1 MISNSNTVKRF
12 NIKWSGIRVFLLC
25 LLTIICITC
34 TSIVVIAETMPKDPR
49 EQLKAR
55 LMYQIEYEGWDPY
68 SSDMTLDEF
77 YALMELFD
85 DGRLPLNQAGKK
97 RKAAAIASPS
107 SDATDPHIPRTMF
120 LFEGL
125 PSDNVATDITAQE
138 EYYPENADKLLP
150 YKNANNYEMYD
161 PNPDEGIYKAIWIEG
176 EIFTIGVAE
185 YVTLQYWTMESE
197 GSEFV
202 DTGMKFI
209 RMEIIDEGGER
220 EVLWSIENENKDREP
235 DAELVYWEVAERL
248 AINYPAGLDEY
259 HNGYVRPSKNWE
271 GVELDKKSLK
281 VVIVD
286 ENKNA
291 DNRSVSGNINQDL
304 FYYYPGYY
312 VRRVSIG
319 GIDNT
324 VLGMIRVPQYATD
337 AEGKPTTE
345 IIGYK
350 EVYYYLSAEDQNDK
364 VSTTT
369 MSEGQRFIVEYTP
382 NEHTVDY
389 VVAMNGDVADADGW
403 KTVMDNTVSTVD
415 GKTVYQNYVTPAA
428 AAAKFSIESLF
439 GSYRPAKT
447 TGGAYAF
454 DVTAPYGY
462 KTTVYICIKMDM
474 QLIKDGT
481 SGAYSFNVR
490 INHTGKKEDTINDWL
505 KPFYDCLSENGF
517 LDAGVNEN
525 NFKSSKIN
533 EERDDEGNIAWTWKD
548 ENDPNA
554 DAYNAILE
562 RMSQRIN
569 SFTLHNDGFPLGTY
583 PDYAVSGDTL
593 LPTANGPATF
603 KWNETFHNNSVKADR
618 IIVAVLEKLDAP
630 KFDVRGV
637 LGGLGGYENT
647 GNGDRGTSAS
657 PDWAEL
663 SAKPYTGLKGF
674 AGDYY
679 DAEYLYQT
687 APNHGG
693 IASEPLAGSAGYPN
707 IKSDDSW
714 SWTNRNQGTQYGSKM
729 QDMKRADD
737 GTYSYIWVFQTN
749 LGNICLLNALSINGV
764 TFSIPFFTK
773 YAWNGYSFSTPS
785 TEDPTVEWQTAGTL
799 PDGATVYLEHLMG
812 FGSGQKF
819 GQNIYRIRVVGA
831 HTDVTVTS
839 MNLVT
844 GNGASEFSVYNLDG
858 IYAPRGN
865 ETDETADQTV
875 GGIQYFKSGA
885 QWVWQAKA
893 QIVVESGNDW
903 KGTFFDSYSNGFNIR
918 FKIVDGYGEPYY
930 IWQSTKDGIINGKDG
945 KPQTN
950 LQYDENGNIAT
961 DAKGAYLYND
971 VLSVSDLNGATPD
984 SQHIYKDDDGWYY
997 IRVTTQGNY
1006 QVALLTI
1013 VARTLKYTV
1022 RYVPGTIPAG
1032 KDVRNDKE
1040 YPARTPDNMPEFA
1053 HIKGT
1058 CDPTLL
1064 EADKALAIQYDDNN
1078 GNYYDL
1084 LQNKFASIASNDYG
1098 IIRPTDPVKLYEF
1111 VDWVMVDENF
1121 VPIRLDS
1128 KRNAIGYDT
1137 EQYTLADGT
1146 VVTVP
1151 VKYKLDEHGNFAHDN
1166 NGKLIKIEYTV
1177 DENGRIE
1184 YKEEGGYKYEE
1195 EGNEI
1200 RFLSGA
1206 IDIAEYSEF
1215 AVHRTEFGN
1224 AGRDLY
1230 VIRIMPTWK
1239 KIEHPFYYNV
1249 SLNLVNALGE
1259 VHTENFSEYVDE
1271 VLTEAPVGE
1280 NDLYVFLNTKSDRL
1294 ADWIAQFPTYD
1305 FWNGVNNSTNKEGV
1319 KAALDEYIEANA
1331 ITYLKGDSEE
1341 SKKAYQNVL
1350 DLLNLTDFTGK
1361 DADGNDTSI
1370 GTWDPDNY
1378 TYSGGGNGKPDF
1390 RRLGSDTFAVLEDGG
1405 TIVIWMYEV
1414 RGGLVYHKQVQG
1426 ESFIPND
1433 EFYFTVTDAK
1443 VGDSHQASLS
1453 GTYKVYPEPVV
1464 TVDRDGNTG
1473 KYVYDETGTSQIFD
1487 KYDNRIR
1494 LINDRDAW
1502 LVTFKEGVIVSIEK
1516 NKSTLYETDE
1526 KGKLLTD
1533 SEGNYIPVTYF
1544 TLKDGEGVEMYI
1556 PAGKYTVTEL
1566 GSKSGC
1572 SYKVSVECL
1581 DAADKDVSKGKDWD
1595 IPSDDDL
1602 WLKGNKKEYFKEGSI
1617 PEGVSQ
1623 VSATVDFKV
1632 GAHEVVQT
1640 IIFENKTTAIS
1651 VEKSL
1656 DALEEVKD
1664 SIPSSYKKAIF
1675 TIQVKVKL
1683 PLVNG
1688 ERLKPMYEE
1697 EGSYYYFNANRYTVT
1712 YKEKYGEVFET
1723 LKTVGDGMEKIKF
1736 EEGDDETW
1744 VATFQIK
1751 VGERVIIVMQA
1762 EYNKVNYWISE
1773 ENTPANGGYVYKQ
1786 NIGDEEQPV
1795 YTGYAYYL
1803 TKEDA
1808 LKAHPN
1814 VTVIEDANED
1824 ISKYK
1829 YVIQAATL
1837 SGMDLTPLISP
1848 SSATTQVGKK
1858 ATVSVVN
1865 WFGELPGYGYLKI
1878 TQIGGDPAD
1887 SFIFKITS
1895 ARNGSSL
1902 IISVK
1907 GGETVYVYLQ
1917 CGSYTVEEVSWA
1929 WRYDESGAIVKDPAA
1944 ESDEESTYEGG
1955 DAVSVLVSLEND
1967 SRKNAIHIK
1976 YTHDKNY
1983 KGWLGGEI
1991 NEQKNFKPS
2000 EDQSGTDEP

>member
-1 MISNSNTVKRF
+1 MKNNDKIMQHANTLWPRLKA
-12 NIKWSGIRVFLLC
+12 FLVCVLAVIC
-25 LLTIICITC
+25 LTC
-34 TSIVVIAETMPKDPR
+34 TSVAVIAETAPQDPR
-49 EQLKAR
+49 EQLKSR

-68 SSDMTLDEF
+68 SSDMTVEEF
-77 YALMELFD
+77 FALMELFD

-107 SDATDPHIPRTMF
+107 NDATVPHIPRTMF

-197 GSEFV
+197 GGEFI

-209 RMEIIDEGGER
+209 RMEIIDEGGDR
-220 EVLWSIENENKDREP
+220 EVLWSIDNQDKEP
-235 DAELVYWEVAERL
+235 GEELVYWEVAERL

-345 IIGYK
+345 IVGYK

-369 MSEGQRFIVEYTP
+369 MSEGQKFIVEYTP

-474 QLIKDGT
+474 QLIKDET

-505 KPFYDCLSENGF
+505 KPFYDCLSGNGF

-533 EERDDEGNIAWTWKD
+533 EEKDDEGNIAWTWKD

-569 SFTLHNDGFPLGTY
+569 SFTLHNDGFPLGAY

-693 IASEPLAGSAGYPN
+693 IAAEPLAGSAGYPN
-707 IKSDDSW
+707 IKTDDTW

-812 FGSGQKF
+812 FGSNQKF

-858 IYAPRGN
+858 IYATRAN

-875 GGIQYFKSGA
+875 GGIQYAKNGE
-885 QWVWQAKA
+885 WTWQAKA
-893 QIVVESGNDW
+893 QIVVTGNISFY
-903 KGTFFDSYSNGFNIR
+903 TNYLNGFNIR
-918 FKIVDGYGEPYY
+918 FRVVDGYGEPYY
-930 IWQSTKDGIINGKDG
+930 IWKSTKAGIINGNDG
-945 KPQTN
+945 NPQTN

-1040 YPARTPDNMPEFA
+1040 YPARTPENMPEFA

-1084 LQNKFASIASNDYG
+1084 LQNNFASIASNDYG
-1098 IIRPTDPVKLYEF
+1098 IIRPTDPVRLYEF

-1128 KRNAIGYDT
+1128 KRNAISYDT

-1151 VKYKLDEHGNFAHDN
+1151 VKYKLDEHGNFAHGDD
-1166 NGKLIKIEYTV
+1166 GKLIKIEYTV
-1177 DENGRIE
+1177 DENGHIE
-1184 YKEEGGYKYEE
+1184 YKEEGGYKYKE
-1195 EGNEI
+1195 EGTEI

-1294 ADWIAQFPTYD
+1294 ADWIAQYPTYD
-1305 FWNGVNNSTNKEGV
+1305 FWSGVNNSTNEKDV
-1319 KAALDEYIEANA
+1319 KAALDEYIKDNS
-1331 ITYLKGDSEE
+1331 ITYLMEGNDEYNKDAYE
-1341 SKKAYQNVL
+1341 SVL
-1350 DLLNLTDFTGK
+1350 KLLNLTDFTGK
-1361 DADGNDTSI
+1361 DSEGNDTSI

-1378 TYSGGGNGKPDF
+1378 TYSGGGNGKDDF
-1390 RRLGSDTFAVLEDGG
+1390 KRLGSDTFAVLEDGG

-1414 RGGLVYHKQVQG
+1414 RGGLVFRKDVR
-1426 ESFIPND
+1426 EEPFVPND
-1433 EFYFTVTDAK
+1433 QFYFTVTDAK
-1443 VGDSHQASLS
+1443 VGDNQQASLT
-1453 GTYKVYPEPVV
+1453 GTYKAYPEP
-1464 TVDRDGNTG
+1464 TVKFDSAGNPG
-1473 KYVYDETGTSQIFD
+1473 KYIYDETGTSQILDEFN
-1487 KYDNRIR
+1487 NRIR
-1494 LINDRDAW
+1494 LISDKDAW
-1502 LVTFKEGVIVSIEK
+1502 LVTFTDGLVTELQK
-1516 NKSTLYETDE
+1516 NKSTLYERDE
-1526 KGKLLTD
+1526 NGNVVRDNEGKP
-1533 SEGNYIPVTYF
+1533 IPVNYF
-1544 TLKDGEGVEMYI
+1544 TLKDGEGIELYI
-1556 PAGKYTVTEL
+1556 PAGRYTITEL
-1566 GSKSGC
+1566 GSKSGY

-1581 DAADKDVSKGKDWD
+1581 DSNGKDIAHGKGWE
-1595 IPSDDDL
+1595 IPKGNDL
-1602 WLKGNKKEYFKEGSI
+1602 WLKGNKKEAFDRTAF

-1623 VSATVDFKV
+1623 VSATVDFVV
-1632 GAHEVVQT
+1632 GAHDVVQT
-1640 IIFENKTTAIS
+1640 IVFENKTTSLSI
-1651 VEKSL
+1651 EKSL
-1656 DALEEVKD
+1656 DALEENRAK
-1664 SIPSSYKKAIF
+1664 IPSSYKNAIF
-1675 TIQVKVKL
+1675 KINVKLKL
-1683 PLVNG
+1683 PLANG
-1688 ERLKPMYEE
+1688 QRLKPLYDEE
-1697 EGSYYYFNANRYTVT
+1697 EGYYYFNANRYTVT
-1712 YKEKYGEVFET
+1712 YKEVNGKKQET
-1723 LKTVGDGMEKIKF
+1723 LKTVGNGMEKLKF
-1736 EEGDDETW
+1736 EQEGDSDIW
-1744 VATFQIK
+1744 VTSFQIK
-1751 VGERVIIVMQA
+1751 VGERVVLVMHA
-1762 EYNKVNYWISE
+1762 DYDKVNYWVSE
-1773 ENTPANGGYVYKQ
+1773 DDKPANGGYVYKK
-1786 NIGDEEQPV
+1786 NIGTEGQLV
-1795 YTGYAYYL
+1795 YAEYAYYL
-1803 TKEDA
+1803 TKEEA
-1808 LKAHPN
+1808 VKAKPN
-1814 VTVIEDANED
+1814 ATFVEDPNAD
-1824 ISKYK
+1824 ISAYK
-1829 YVIQAATL
+1829 EVIQAATL

-1848 SSATTQVGKK
+1848 SSGTAQVGKK
-1858 ATVSVVN
+1858 AAVSVVN

-1878 TQIGGDPAD
+1878 TQVGGDPAD
-1887 SFIFKITS
+1887 NFIFKITS
-1895 ARNGSSL
+1895 DRTGVSVV
-1902 IISVK
+1902 ISVK
-1907 GGETVYVYLQ
+1907 GGETAYVYLQ
-1917 CGSYTVEEVSWA
+1917 SGTYKIEEIGWA
-1929 WRYDESGAIVKDPAA
+1929 WRYDQSNATVTNPADESPED
-1944 ESDEESTYEGG
+1944 TQYEGG
-1955 DAVSVLVSLEND
+1955 DEVSVTISLEND
-1967 SRKNAIHIK
+1967 SRKKAVHVK
-1976 YTHDKNY
+1976 YNYDKNY
-1983 KGWLGGEI
+1983 KGWLGGE
-1991 NEQKNFKPS
+1991 
-2000 EDQSGTDEP
+2000 TDENKKFTPATEEQTD